1 MGMVYRVALIGL
13 ALTLASYL
21 APLRADDTDSSVTVK
36 SQDGQVHVVLPNGW
50 LAEKSSNP
58 GAAIEARNDDSD
70 AFVMVLIAN
79 RDDPY
84 LALDDYSTTC
94 RDEVLSHLVKSKC
107 SDPQPIEVNGYKAIQ
122 YEIHGTSPA
131 SKVQFGYFV
140 TIVQMRRHYLE
151 VVAWSVEKYFPDNA
165 PVLKPMPNSVTFTG
179 DQ

>member
-1 MGMVYRVALIGL
+1 MVYRIALTAL
-13 ALTLASYL
+13 VLTLAWHP

-36 SQDGQVHVVLPNGW
+36 SPDGQVQVVVPNGW
-50 LAEKSSNP
+50 VAANSSNP
-58 GAAIEARNDDSD
+58 AAAIEARSDDTD

-84 LALDDYSTTC
+84 LALDDYCKTC

-107 SDPQPIEVNGYKAIQ
+107 SAPEPIEVNGFKAIR

-131 SKVQFGYFV
+131 SKVKFGYFV

-151 VVAWSVEKYFPDNA
+151 VVSWSVEKYFADNA
-165 PVLKPMPNSVTFTG
+165 PVLKPMANSVTYTG

>member
-1 MGMVYRVALIGL
+1 MAMVYRVTLTALVLI
-13 ALTLASYL
+13 LASNL

-36 SQDGQVHVVLPNGW
+36 SKDGQVRVVVPEGW
-50 LAEKSSNP
+50 VAENSSNP
-58 GAAIEARNDDSD
+58 GAAIEARNEDSD

-84 LALDDYSTTC
+84 ATLDDDAKTL

-107 SDPQPIEVNGYKAIQ
+107 SDPEPIEINGYKAIR

-140 TIVQMRRHYLE
+140 TMVRMRRHYLE
-151 VVAWSVEKYFPDNA
+151 VVTWSVEKHFADNA
-165 PVLKPMPNSVTFTG
+165 PVLKPMPNSVSYTG

>member
-1 MGMVYRVALIGL
+1 
-13 ALTLASYL
+13 
-21 APLRADDTDSSVTVK
+21 
-36 SQDGQVHVVLPNGW
+36 VVLPNGR

-58 GAAIEARNDDSD
+58 GAAIEARNDASD
-70 AFVMVLIAN
+70 AFVTVLIAT
-79 RDDPY
+79 RDDLGP
-84 LALDDYSTTC
+84 ALNDYSTPL

-107 SDPQPIEVNGYKAIQ
+107 SDPEPIEVNGYKAIR

-151 VVAWSVEKYFPDNA
+151 VVAWSVEKHFADNA
-165 PVLKPMPNSVTFTG
+165 PVLKPMPNNVTYTG

>member
-1 MGMVYRVALIGL
+1 MVYRVALIAL
-13 ALTLASYL
+13 VLTLASHL

-36 SQDGQVHVVLPNGW
+36 SQDGQVQLVVPDGW
-50 LAEKSSNP
+50 VAECSSNP
-58 GAAIEARNDDSD
+58 VAAIEARNDDWD

-84 LALDDYSTTC
+84 ATLDDYSKTC

-107 SDPQPIEVNGYKAIQ
+107 SDPESIDVNGYKAIR

-131 SKVQFGYFV
+131 SRVQFGYFV

-151 VVAWSVEKYFPDNA
+151 VVSWSVEKHFADNA
-165 PVLKPMPNSVTFTG
+165 PILKPMVNSVTYTG

>member
-1 MGMVYRVALIGL
+1 MGMVYRVALMAL
-13 ALTLASYL
+13 VLTLTSHL
-21 APLRADDTDSSVTVK
+21 AALRADDADSNVTVK
-36 SQDGQVHVVLPNGW
+36 SRDGQVQVVVPDGW

-70 AFVMVLIAN
+70 AFVMVLTAN

-84 LALDDYSTTC
+84 LALDDYSKTC

-107 SDPQPIEVNGYKAIQ
+107 SDPESIEVNGYKAIQ

-151 VVAWSVEKYFPDNA
+151 VVAWSVEKYFADNA
-165 PVLKPMPNSVTFTG
+165 PVLKPMVNNVTYTG

>member
-1 MGMVYRVALIGL
+1 MFYRVALITL
-13 ALTLASYL
+13 VLTLASDL

-36 SQDGQVHVVLPNGW
+36 SQDGQGQLVVPEAW
-50 LAEKSSNP
+50 MAENSSNP
-58 GAAIEARNDDSD
+58 GAAIEAGNDDAD
-70 AFVMVLIAN
+70 AFVMVMITN

-84 LALDDYSTTC
+84 ATLDDYSTPL

-107 SDPQPIEVNGYKAIQ
+107 SDPEPIEVNGYKAIR

-151 VVAWSVEKYFPDNA
+151 VVAWSVEKHFADNA
-165 PVLKPMPNSVTFTG
+165 PVLKPMPNNVTYTG